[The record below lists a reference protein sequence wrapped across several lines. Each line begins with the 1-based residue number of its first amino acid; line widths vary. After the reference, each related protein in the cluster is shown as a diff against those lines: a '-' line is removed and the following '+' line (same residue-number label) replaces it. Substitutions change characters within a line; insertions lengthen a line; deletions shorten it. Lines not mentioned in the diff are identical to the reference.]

1 MFSLF
6 IVFTI
11 ATLISTGR
19 VPFDLAEAESELIS
33 GVSTEL
39 GGISFSLL
47 LIFDYVE
54 LLFLLSIV
62 IQSIVIYDQV
72 VVFVVL
78 AILVCYIGRIV
89 LCRYLLVDIIKLV
102 YVILF

>member
-11 ATLISTGR
+11 AVLISTGR
-19 VPFDLAEAESELIS
+19 VPFDFSEAESELIS

-54 LLFLLSIV
+54 LLFLLSIIV
-62 IQSIVIYDQV
+62 QSVVIYDQV
-72 VVFVVL
+72 IMFVVL
-78 AILVCYIGRIV
+78 SVIVCYIGRII

-102 YVILF
+102 YVTLF